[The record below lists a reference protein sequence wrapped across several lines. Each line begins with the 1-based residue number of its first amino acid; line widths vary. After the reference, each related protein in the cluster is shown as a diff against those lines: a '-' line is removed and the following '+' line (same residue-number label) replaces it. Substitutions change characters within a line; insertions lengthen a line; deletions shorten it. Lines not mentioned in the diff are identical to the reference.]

1 MGAGRH
7 HKRAILNAMKLALT
21 AEYNYHRARFVAGD
35 YTQADIDAYED
46 EHDKIMKEV
55 NRLLNGL

>member
-1 MGAGRH
+1 
-7 HKRAILNAMKLALT
+7 MKLALT